1 MSDTLKNKQHWIFDM
16 DGTLTHAIHD
26 FDAIRTQLGLPAGI
40 PILESIATLPTN
52 EAAVV
57 SKQLDDIEYE
67 IADQAT
73 AQPYCVELLSLLQ
86 QQDCKLGIVTR
97 NGHGIAKATLK
108 AAGID
113 NFFETPDIIS
123 RDCCAPKPAP
133 DGIQL
138 LLSQWNADASTAVMV
153 GDYLFDLASGRNAN
167 VATVHLDV
175 NGMFEWPEQT
185 DYAVTSLEAL
195 GAILNSI

>member
-1 MSDTLKNKQHWIFDM
+1 M

-26 FDAIRTQLGLPAGI
+26 FDNIRTQLGLPAGI
-40 PILESIATLPTN
+40 PILESIAKLPTE
-52 EAAVV
+52 EA
-57 SKQLDDIEYE
+57 KKINQQLDDIEYE

-73 AQPYCVELLSLLQ
+73 AQPHCVEFLTSLKNS
-86 QQDCKLGIVTR
+86 DCAIGIVTR

-113 NFFETPDIIS
+113 NFFESQYIIS

-138 LLSQWNADASTAVMV
+138 LLSRWSAEPTSAIMV
-153 GDYLFDLASGRNAN
+153 GDYLFDLESGRNAGLD
-167 VATVHLDV
+167 TVHLDI
-175 NGMFEWPEQT
+175 NGLFEWPDKT
-185 DYAVTSLEAL
+185 DYSVTSLKALEA
-195 GAILNSI
+195 IWNNI